1 MLRPIKLWELLIS
14 LTPIIGM
21 IIATYVSLRE
31 ADTRAELRLN
41 QLESNYQKLESLIIS
56 SQDRTDR
63 KLEVIRD
70 EQTTIR
76 VLLENKENRRSK

>member
-1 MLRPIKLWELLIS
+1 
-14 LTPIIGM
+14 M